1 MPAPNLSDEFAGLT
15 PEELW
20 LADLTLA
27 RQEAREGNPWE
38 FIRLQ
43 WPNLILSK
51 EDRPF
56 FKTDLRLDDSQ
67 IDIVQYAFSEDH
79 TEEFIKGCTKRGKGF
94 AVALVVNIWFDVF
107 GPSCK
112 IILTGPSSDHVKDNL
127 FSEVVA
133 LRKMMVKP
141 HSAEILT
148 ESVRAGTKH
157 YIVIAN
163 PKSGEG
169 FSGQHSEYTL
179 FVFDEASGA
188 VEFYYTN
195 ARKQARFIIAL
206 SNPRILSGW
215 FRDGFKDAADPDVTQ
230 SVMSSFG
237 MRRLITAGGAETVNV
252 RNKRLEMPFAPHDGF
267 ELDGRI
273 FRARERIPQKYAKLI
288 RPLIPAQV
296 DYARYRDIMSS
307 PDESARR
314 IFGEGKFPKEDASL
328 QVILGSWLPLHRDG
342 WSDEIVVTAF
352 GLDVGASVDG
362 DSTVLAAGGPRGLMP
377 LQATKR
383 ADTMQTVGW
392 VLDTVRREYGLDL
405 ANGAVPIAVDYGGGY
420 GRGVGDRLREQGVM
434 VITVHPN
441 TRSKFPQKY
450 ENMRAEIYGELGHR
464 LNPEGPW
471 GDRNPWGLPDDPLL
485 FEELTAQEKLPSS
498 DGVKFAL
505 IPKQKPHPRYTG
517 KTLEDILRRSPDRSD
532 AVALLWRA
540 VCLTAAVSDF
550 SDRHLVHTLDA
561 PEPEELD
568 LTPEEKWK
576 RDRDQH
582 LAKVVAGMD
591 GEDESPFWR

>member
-1 MPAPNLSDEFAGLT
+1 MASLNDQKAQAAQNSEKLF
-15 PEELW
+15 
-20 LADLTLA
+20 LADLELA
-27 RQEAREGNPWE
+27 KREARRGEPWE

-43 WPNLILSK
+43 WPNLILSS

-56 FKTDLRLDDSQ
+56 FKTDLRLDDAQ
-67 IDIVQYAFSEDH
+67 IDILQYLFAEDH

-94 AVALVVNIWFDVF
+94 AVALGVNIWFDVF
-107 GPSCK
+107 DNSK

-127 FSEVVA
+127 FGEVAA
-133 LRKMMVKP
+133 LRRQMVRP
-141 HSAEILT
+141 ANAEIQT
-148 ESVRAGTKH
+148 EAIRAGNKH
-157 YIVIAN
+157 YIIIAN

-179 FVFDEASGA
+179 FVFDEASAA

-195 ARKQARFIIAL
+195 AKKQARFIIAL

-215 FRDGFKDAADPDVTQ
+215 FRDGYKSAADPDITQ
-230 SVMSSFG
+230 SVPTSFG
-237 MRRLITAGGAETVNV
+237 TRRLITAGGADTVNV
-252 RNKRLEMPFAPHDGF
+252 REKRLEKPFAPHDGF
-267 ELDGRI
+267 EIGGRAYRI
-273 FRARERIPQKYAKLI
+273 GQRIPQKYADLI

-296 DYARYRDIMSS
+296 DYARYMDIMSS
-307 PDESARR
+307 PDESSRR

-328 QVILGSWLPLHRDG
+328 QVILGSWLQLHKDG
-342 WSDEIVVTAF
+342 WTPEIIVCGF

-362 DSTVLAAGGPRGLMP
+362 DSTVLAPGGPRGLLP
-377 LQATKR
+377 LHATKR

-392 VLDTVRREYGLDL
+392 VLDTAWSEHGIRLTDGS
-405 ANGAVPIAVDYGGGY
+405 VPIAVDYGGGY

-434 VITVHPN
+434 VISVHPN
-441 TRSKFPQKY
+441 TRSKLPLKY

-485 FEELTAQEKLPSS
+485 FEELTAQEKVPGS
-498 DGVKFAL
+498 DGVKFGL
-505 IPKQKPHPRYTG
+505 IPKTKPHPRYTG
-517 KTLEDILRRSPDRSD
+517 KTLEDILHRSPDRSD

-540 VCLTAAVSDF
+540 ISMTAAMSDF
-550 SDRHLVHTLDA
+550 SDRHLVHTLDV
-561 PEPEELD
+561 PEPDEPD

-576 RDRDQH
+576 RERDKH
-582 LAKVVAGMD
+582 LSQLAAVMD
-591 GEDESPFWR
+591 GDDESPSWR